1 MYLLTFLFLYGIFPV
16 IEFSAI
22 FGIFFQSHLLSPLF
36 LGRSEERRGSPEPEG
51 DHPKAQRRVGTNC
64 PQQVEGGPML
74 LIEGE
79 GMGGEHPESR
89 EGGRREG
96 CWQDSM
102 RGWTLI
108 GGPGDTPVARGK
120 KV

>member
-1 MYLLTFLFLYGIFPV
+1 
-16 IEFSAI
+16 
-22 FGIFFQSHLLSPLF
+22 
-36 LGRSEERRGSPEPEG
+36 
-51 DHPKAQRRVGTNC
+51 
-64 PQQVEGGPML
+64 ML

>member
-1 MYLLTFLFLYGIFPV
+1 MIKT
-16 IEFSAI
+16 
-22 FGIFFQSHLLSPLF
+22 H
-36 LGRSEERRGSPEPEG
+36 GRRRGSPEPEG
-51 DHPKAQRRVGTNC
+51 DHPKAPRRVGTNC